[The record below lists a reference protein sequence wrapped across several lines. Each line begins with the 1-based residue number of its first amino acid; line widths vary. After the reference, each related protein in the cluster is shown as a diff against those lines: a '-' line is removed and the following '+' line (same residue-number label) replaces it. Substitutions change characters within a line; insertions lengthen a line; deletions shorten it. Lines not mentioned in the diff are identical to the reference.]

1 MFVNQDS
8 ISIIQDSVIDSIIQD
23 NVIPSI
29 IQDSVVDSIIQDA
42 IIQDRDICICCRC
55 VALDETTVVTNRVIV
70 AAGLIGGPSERSL
83 PPLSPSLNPYPCPLV
98 TDHPLPECFHGN
110 TVALETQL
118 ETGIVEMCTMWFS
131 SIYTDSPLY
140 KLVESGHAPSRNLE
154 GAWLGE
160 LREMFCEEVLERCA
174 LSNDCEFVTT
184 LHHLSSPSPR
194 L

>member
-29 IQDSVVDSIIQDA
+29 IQDSVVDS

-118 ETGIVEMCTMWFS
+118 ETGI
-131 SIYTDSPLY
+131 IYTEESKCVQRFHRSIQIVLFISWWNQATPPHVTRRGRG
-140 KLVESGHAPSRNLE
+140 LV
-154 GAWLGE
+154 
-160 LREMFCEEVLERCA
+160 
-174 LSNDCEFVTT
+174 T
-184 LHHLSSPSPR
+184 
-194 L
+194 